1 MGARRFAGRVIE
13 WKGVVVMIT
22 YETLEQI
29 LRAQLPA
36 LEHEDPV
43 PKDLQLATVGLD
55 SVGSVVLMDTLEDIL
70 GVTFP
75 DEDIAPATFDT
86 PGSLW
91 AVLDRLTSG

>member
-1 MGARRFAGRVIE
+1 MVA
-13 WKGVVVMIT
+13 

-36 LEHEDPV
+36 LEHEPEV
-43 PKDLQLATVGLD
+43 PKDLPLAAVGLD
-55 SVGSVVLMDTLEDIL
+55 SVATVVLMDTLEDIL

-75 DEDIAPATFDT
+75 DHTIAPATFRT

-91 AVLDRLTSG
+91 AVLDELANG

>member
-1 MGARRFAGRVIE
+1 
-13 WKGVVVMIT
+13 MIT

-36 LEHEDPV
+36 LEHEEVV
-43 PKDLQLATVGLD
+43 PKDLPLATVGLD

-75 DEDIAPATFDT
+75 DEDIAPTTFDT
-86 PGSLW
+86 PGALW
-91 AVLDRLTSG
+91 AVLGRLSRG